1 MDTVLDRL
9 EGSIEDNIELENDLG
24 IDAESYGIQELQNR
38 YELFDNIKNEAFR
51 LDNEHELTEEQ
62 KERIDKITD
71 TAYDKANQF
80 NLIVERKRQ
89 EYFEL
94 GKRRIEINR
103 QIKRLESVI
112 EKDSN
117 IVNVQVA
124 EGYEK
129 PESLAKLQEEARNRM
144 EENEMSL
151 NDLRA
156 EKTNIIQKMRDL
168 QFGERPKAKDID
180 KVEELNSEEEKS
192 IENDNDL
199 DNEII
204 PEAEEQV
211 IEETLDGQDSNSDN
225 SGESSSE
232 EPDEIEEPIEPLQ
245 PVNEEVEEQE
255 EEKEEDK
262 KEDKEKDK
270 SKEEPEEEENIELDD
285 EPVIPNVKS
294 NKPKI
299 TWKTI
304 LHVAAGIGIGAAV
317 FFTAGPLGV
326 GVMSLAG
333 GLANKFLKQRRN
345 EIARLNSL
353 GISTKINTVV
363 EPRPGIKGLVDRVK
377 NKFRTEEG
385 LRDMSWMINSAII
398 TGTSLTVAS
407 TVNNL
412 IQVRNTAVPSV
423 ESTPQTNTPSVEPKV
438 TPEPTPLKATPKP
451 VVEQSISQYDGIRIG
466 EGVGDYNVSV
476 GHISSDRAV
485 MGLDTKP
492 LLSQYVNKDSIFGRF
507 ASVNPDGSIGQVINT
522 NGLSIEEFCATN
534 GIDPSRVAVS
544 VMDKAGTDQ
553 AWISASELVSGMGGP
568 TL

>member
-1 MDTVLDRL
+1 MDTVLGRL
-9 EGSIEDNIELENDLG
+9 ERSIEDNIELENDLG

-51 LDNEHELTEEQ
+51 LDNEHELTEGQ

-80 NLIVERKRQ
+80 NLIAERKRQ

-103 QIKRLESVI
+103 QIKRLESAI

-151 NDLRA
+151 NDLKA

-168 QFGERPKAKDID
+168 QFGERPKVKDID
-180 KVEELNSEEEKS
+180 KIEELNPEEEKS

-204 PEAEEQV
+204 PEAEEQA

-225 SGESSSE
+225 SGESSLE

-255 EEKEEDK
+255 EDKEE
-262 KEDKEKDK
+262 DK

-285 EPVIPNVKS
+285 EPVMPNVKS

-317 FFTAGPLGV
+317 FFTAGPLSV

-353 GISTKINTVV
+353 GISTKINTVI

-407 TVNNL
+407 TINNL
-412 IQVRNTAVPSV
+412 IQARNAAVPSV

-553 AWISASELVSGMGGP
+553 AWISASELVNGMGGP

>member
-9 EGSIEDNIELENDLG
+9 ERSIEDNIELENDLG

-62 KERIDKITD
+62 KERIDK
-71 TAYDKANQF
+71 AYDKANQF
-80 NLIVERKRQ
+80 NLIAERKRQ

-103 QIKRLESVI
+103 QIKRLESAI

-168 QFGERPKAKDID
+168 QFGERPKVKDID
-180 KVEELNSEEEKS
+180 KIEELNPEEEKS
-192 IENDNDL
+192 MENDNDL

-204 PEAEEQV
+204 PETEEQV

-225 SGESSSE
+225 SGESFSE
-232 EPDEIEEPIEPLQ
+232 EPVEIEEPIEPLQ

-262 KEDKEKDK
+262 EEDK

-377 NKFRTEEG
+377 NKFRTEDG

-412 IQVRNTAVPSV
+412 IQARNAAVPSV

-438 TPEPTPLKATPKP
+438 TPEPTPLKATPEP

>member
-9 EGSIEDNIELENDLG
+9 ERSIEDNIELENDLG

-80 NLIVERKRQ
+80 NLIAERKRQ

-103 QIKRLESVI
+103 QIKRLESAI

-151 NDLRA
+151 NDLMA

-180 KVEELNSEEEKS
+180 KIEELNPEEEKS
-192 IENDNDL
+192 MENDNDL

-204 PEAEEQV
+204 PETEEQV

-225 SGESSSE
+225 SGESFSE

-255 EEKEEDK
+255 EDKEE
-262 KEDKEKDK
+262 DK

-326 GVMSLAG
+326 GIMSLAG

-363 EPRPGIKGLVDRVK
+363 EPRPGIKGLVDKVK

-412 IQVRNTAVPSV
+412 IQARNAAVPSV

-438 TPEPTPLKATPKP
+438 TSEPTPLKATPKP

>member
-80 NLIVERKRQ
+80 NLIAERKRQ

-103 QIKRLESVI
+103 QIKRLESAI

-151 NDLRA
+151 NNLRA

-180 KVEELNSEEEKS
+180 KVEELNPEEEKS
-192 IENDNDL
+192 IEKDNDI

-204 PEAEEQV
+204 PEAEEQA

-255 EEKEEDK
+255 EDKEE
-262 KEDKEKDK
+262 DK

-326 GVMSLAG
+326 GIMSLAG

-412 IQVRNTAVPSV
+412 IQARNAAVPSV

-438 TPEPTPLKATPKP
+438 TSEPTPLKATPKP

>member
-9 EGSIEDNIELENDLG
+9 ERSIEDNIELENDLG

-80 NLIVERKRQ
+80 NLIAERKRQ

-103 QIKRLESVI
+103 QIKRLESAI

-151 NDLRA
+151 NDLKA

-168 QFGERPKAKDID
+168 QFGERPKVKDID
-180 KVEELNSEEEKS
+180 KIEELNPEEEKS

-204 PEAEEQV
+204 PEAEEQA

-225 SGESSSE
+225 SGESSLE

-255 EEKEEDK
+255 DKEE
-262 KEDKEKDK
+262 DK

-412 IQVRNTAVPSV
+412 IQARNTAVPSV

-553 AWISASELVSGMGGP
+553 AWISASELVNGMGGP
-568 TL
+568 IL

>member
-51 LDNEHELTEEQ
+51 LDNEHELTEGQ

-80 NLIVERKRQ
+80 NLIAERKRQ

-151 NDLRA
+151 NDLKA

-168 QFGERPKAKDID
+168 QFGERPKVKDID
-180 KVEELNSEEEKS
+180 KIEELNSEEEKS
-192 IENDNDL
+192 IEKDNDI

-204 PEAEEQV
+204 PEAEEQA

-255 EEKEEDK
+255 E
-262 KEDKEKDK
+262 DKEKDK
-270 SKEEPEEEENIELDD
+270 SKKEPEEEENIELDD

-299 TWKTI
+299 TCKTI

-412 IQVRNTAVPSV
+412 IQARNIAVPSV
-423 ESTPQTNTPSVEPKV
+423 ESTPQTNTASVEPKV
-438 TPEPTPLKATPKP
+438 TPEPTPLKATPEP

>member
-9 EGSIEDNIELENDLG
+9 ERSIEDNIELENDLG

-71 TAYDKANQF
+71 TVYDKANQF
-80 NLIVERKRQ
+80 NLIAERKRQ

-103 QIKRLESVI
+103 QIKRLESTI

-124 EGYEK
+124 VGYEK

-144 EENEMSL
+144 KENEMSL

-168 QFGERPKAKDID
+168 QFGERLKAKDID
-180 KVEELNSEEEKS
+180 KVEELNPEEEKS
-192 IENDNDL
+192 IENDNDI

-232 EPDEIEEPIEPLQ
+232 ESDEIEESIEPLQ

-255 EEKEEDK
+255 E
-262 KEDKEKDK
+262 DKEKGK

-285 EPVIPNVKS
+285 EPVMPNVKS

-385 LRDMSWMINSAII
+385 IRDMSWMINSAII

-412 IQVRNTAVPSV
+412 IQARNTAVPSV

-438 TPEPTPLKATPKP
+438 TPEPTPLKATPEP

>member
-9 EGSIEDNIELENDLG
+9 ERSIEDNIELENDLG

-80 NLIVERKRQ
+80 NLIAERKRQ

-103 QIKRLESVI
+103 QIKRLESAI

-192 IENDNDL
+192 IEKDNDI

-204 PEAEEQV
+204 PEAEEQA

-262 KEDKEKDK
+262 

-285 EPVIPNVKS
+285 EPVMPNVKS

-412 IQVRNTAVPSV
+412 IQARNTAVPSV

>member
-9 EGSIEDNIELENDLG
+9 ERSIEDNIELENDLG

-62 KERIDKITD
+62 KERIDK
-71 TAYDKANQF
+71 AYDKANQF
-80 NLIVERKRQ
+80 NLIAERKRQ

-103 QIKRLESVI
+103 QIKRLESAI

-151 NDLRA
+151 NDLKA

-180 KVEELNSEEEKS
+180 KIEELNSEEEKS

-204 PEAEEQV
+204 PEAEEQA

-255 EEKEEDK
+255 E
-262 KEDKEKDK
+262 DKEKDKEEDK

-326 GVMSLAG
+326 GIMSLAG

-407 TVNNL
+407 TINNL
-412 IQVRNTAVPSV
+412 IQARNAAVPSV

-438 TPEPTPLKATPKP
+438 TSEPTPLKATPKP

-553 AWISASELVSGMGGP
+553 AWISASELVNGMGGP

>member
-9 EGSIEDNIELENDLG
+9 ERSIEDNIELENDLG

-62 KERIDKITD
+62 KERIDK
-71 TAYDKANQF
+71 AYDKANQF
-80 NLIVERKRQ
+80 NLIAERKRQ

-103 QIKRLESVI
+103 QIKRLESAI

-168 QFGERPKAKDID
+168 QFGERPKVKDID
-180 KVEELNSEEEKS
+180 KIEELNSEEEKS
-192 IENDNDL
+192 MENDNDL

-255 EEKEEDK
+255 EEKE
-262 KEDKEKDK
+262 EDKEKDK

-353 GISTKINTVV
+353 GISTKINTVI

-412 IQVRNTAVPSV
+412 IQARNTAVPSV

>member
-9 EGSIEDNIELENDLG
+9 ERSIEDNIELENDLG

-80 NLIVERKRQ
+80 NLIAERKRQ

-103 QIKRLESVI
+103 QIKRLESAI

-144 EENEMSL
+144 KENEMSL

-180 KVEELNSEEEKS
+180 KVEELNPEEEKS
-192 IENDNDL
+192 IENDNDI

-232 EPDEIEEPIEPLQ
+232 ESDEIEESIEPLQ

-255 EEKEEDK
+255 EDKEKDKEEDK
-262 KEDKEKDK
+262 EEGK

-285 EPVIPNVKS
+285 EPVMPNVKS

-333 GLANKFLKQRRN
+333 GFANKFLKQRRN

-385 LRDMSWMINSAII
+385 IRDMSWMINSAII

-412 IQVRNTAVPSV
+412 I
-423 ESTPQTNTPSVEPKV
+423 
-438 TPEPTPLKATPKP
+438 
-451 VVEQSISQYDGIRIG
+451 
-466 EGVGDYNVSV
+466 
-476 GHISSDRAV
+476 
-485 MGLDTKP
+485 
-492 LLSQYVNKDSIFGRF
+492 
-507 ASVNPDGSIGQVINT
+507 
-522 NGLSIEEFCATN
+522 
-534 GIDPSRVAVS
+534 
-544 VMDKAGTDQ
+544 
-553 AWISASELVSGMGGP
+553 
-568 TL
+568 

>member
-9 EGSIEDNIELENDLG
+9 ERSIEDNIDLENGLD
-24 IDAESYGIQELQNR
+24 IDVESYGIQELQNR

-80 NLIVERKRQ
+80 NLIAERKRQ

-103 QIKRLESVI
+103 QIKRLESAI

-124 EGYEK
+124 DGYEK
-129 PESLAKLQEEARNRM
+129 PESLTKLQEEARKRM

-151 NDLRA
+151 NDLMT
-156 EKTNIIQKMRDL
+156 EKTNIIQRMREL

-180 KVEELNSEEEKS
+180 KIEELNTEEERS
-192 IENDNDL
+192 IENNNNL
-199 DNEII
+199 DNKII
-204 PEAEEQV
+204 PEPEEQV
-211 IEETLDGQDSNSDN
+211 IEETLEGQDSNSDN
-225 SGESSSE
+225 SGESSSKETE
-232 EPDEIEEPIEPLQ
+232 EVEETIEPLQ

-255 EEKEEDK
+255 EN
-262 KEDKEKDK
+262 KEKDK
-270 SKEEPEEEENIELDD
+270 SKEEEENIELDD
-285 EPVIPNVKS
+285 EPVMPNVKS

-299 TWKTI
+299 TWKTV

-333 GLANKFLKQRRN
+333 GLTNKFLKQRRN

-353 GISTKINTVV
+353 GISTKVNTIV

-377 NKFRTEEG
+377 NRFRTEEG

-398 TGTSLTVAS
+398 TGTTLTVAS

-412 IQVRNTAVPSV
+412 IQARNAAVPST
-423 ESTPQTNTPSVEPKV
+423 EPTPQTNTSSVEPKV
-438 TPEPTPLKATPKP
+438 TPEPTPLKATPEP

-507 ASVNPDGSIGQVINT
+507 ASVNPDGSIGKVINT

-544 VMDKAGTDQ
+544 VMDKTGVDQ

>member
-1 MDTVLDRL
+1 M
-9 EGSIEDNIELENDLG
+9 
-24 IDAESYGIQELQNR
+24 
-38 YELFDNIKNEAFR
+38 
-51 LDNEHELTEEQ
+51 
-62 KERIDKITD
+62 
-71 TAYDKANQF
+71 
-80 NLIVERKRQ
+80 
-89 EYFEL
+89 
-94 GKRRIEINR
+94 
-103 QIKRLESVI
+103 
-112 EKDSN
+112 
-117 IVNVQVA
+117 
-124 EGYEK
+124 
-129 PESLAKLQEEARNRM
+129 
-144 EENEMSL
+144 
-151 NDLRA
+151 
-156 EKTNIIQKMRDL
+156 
-168 QFGERPKAKDID
+168 
-180 KVEELNSEEEKS
+180 
-192 IENDNDL
+192 
-199 DNEII
+199 
-204 PEAEEQV
+204 
-211 IEETLDGQDSNSDN
+211 
-225 SGESSSE
+225 
-232 EPDEIEEPIEPLQ
+232 
-245 PVNEEVEEQE
+245 
-255 EEKEEDK
+255 
-262 KEDKEKDK
+262 
-270 SKEEPEEEENIELDD
+270 
-285 EPVIPNVKS
+285 PNVKS

-385 LRDMSWMINSAII
+385 IRDMSWMINSAII

-412 IQVRNTAVPSV
+412 IQARNTAVPSV
-423 ESTPQTNTPSVEPKV
+423 ESIPQTNTPSVEPKV
-438 TPEPTPLKATPKP
+438 TPEPTPLKATLEP

>member
-9 EGSIEDNIELENDLG
+9 ERSIEDNIELENDLG

-80 NLIVERKRQ
+80 NLIAERKRQ

-103 QIKRLESVI
+103 QIKRLESAI

-151 NDLRA
+151 NDLKA

-180 KVEELNSEEEKS
+180 KVEELNPEEEKS
-192 IENDNDL
+192 IEKDNDL

-204 PEAEEQV
+204 PEAEEQA

-255 EEKEEDK
+255 E
-262 KEDKEKDK
+262 DKEKDKEEDK

-412 IQVRNTAVPSV
+412 IQARNTAVPSV
-423 ESTPQTNTPSVEPKV
+423 ESTLQTNTPSVEPKV

-553 AWISASELVSGMGGP
+553 AWISASELVSGMGGT
-568 TL
+568 TLW

>member
-9 EGSIEDNIELENDLG
+9 ERSIEDNIELENDLG

-80 NLIVERKRQ
+80 NLIAERKRQ

-103 QIKRLESVI
+103 QIKRLESAI

-144 EENEMSL
+144 KENEMSL

-180 KVEELNSEEEKS
+180 KVEELNPEEEKS
-192 IENDNDL
+192 IENDNDI

-232 EPDEIEEPIEPLQ
+232 ESDEIEESIEPLQ

-255 EEKEEDK
+255 EDKEKDKEEDK
-262 KEDKEKDK
+262 EEGK

-285 EPVIPNVKS
+285 EPVMPNVKS

-345 EIARLNSL
+345 EISRLNSL

-385 LRDMSWMINSAII
+385 IRDMSWMINSAII

-412 IQVRNTAVPSV
+412 IQARNTDVPSV

-438 TPEPTPLKATPKP
+438 TPEPTPLKATPEP

-544 VMDKAGTDQ
+544 VMDKAGTD
-553 AWISASELVSGMGGP
+553 
-568 TL
+568 

>member
-9 EGSIEDNIELENDLG
+9 ERSIEDNIELENDLG

-38 YELFDNIKNEAFR
+38 YELFDNIKSEAFR

-80 NLIVERKRQ
+80 NLIAERKRQ

-103 QIKRLESVI
+103 QIKRLESAI

-151 NDLRA
+151 NDLMA

-180 KVEELNSEEEKS
+180 KIEELNPEEEKS
-192 IENDNDL
+192 MENDNDL

-204 PEAEEQV
+204 PETEEQV

-225 SGESSSE
+225 SGESFSE

-255 EEKEEDK
+255 EDKEE
-262 KEDKEKDK
+262 DK

-285 EPVIPNVKS
+285 EPVMPNVKS

-407 TVNNL
+407 TINNL
-412 IQVRNTAVPSV
+412 IQARNAAVPSV

>member
-9 EGSIEDNIELENDLG
+9 ERSIEDNIELENDLG

-80 NLIVERKRQ
+80 NLIAERKRQ

-103 QIKRLESVI
+103 QIKRLESAI

-151 NDLRA
+151 NDLKA

-168 QFGERPKAKDID
+168 QFGERPKVKDID
-180 KVEELNSEEEKS
+180 KIEELNPEEEKS

-204 PEAEEQV
+204 PEAEEQA

-225 SGESSSE
+225 SGESSLE

-255 EEKEEDK
+255 EDKEE
-262 KEDKEKDK
+262 DK

-285 EPVIPNVKS
+285 EPVMPNVKS

-326 GVMSLAG
+326 GIMSLAG

-363 EPRPGIKGLVDRVK
+363 EPRPGIKGLVDKVK

-412 IQVRNTAVPSV
+412 IQARNAAVPSV

-438 TPEPTPLKATPKP
+438 TSEPTPLKATPKP

-553 AWISASELVSGMGGP
+553 AWISASELVNGMGGP

>member
-9 EGSIEDNIELENDLG
+9 ERSIEDNIELENDLG
-24 IDAESYGIQELQNR
+24 IDAESYGIQEFQNR

-51 LDNEHELTEEQ
+51 LDNEHELTEGQ

-80 NLIVERKRQ
+80 NLIAERKRQ

-103 QIKRLESVI
+103 QIKRLESAI

-151 NDLRA
+151 NDLKA

-168 QFGERPKAKDID
+168 QFGERPKVKDID
-180 KVEELNSEEEKS
+180 KIEELNPEEEKS

-204 PEAEEQV
+204 PEAEEQA

-255 EEKEEDK
+255 EDKEE
-262 KEDKEKDK
+262 DK

-285 EPVIPNVKS
+285 EPVMPNVKS

-412 IQVRNTAVPSV
+412 IQARNTAVPSV

-438 TPEPTPLKATPKP
+438 TSEPTPLKATPKP

>member
-9 EGSIEDNIELENDLG
+9 ERSIEDNIELENDLG

-38 YELFDNIKNEAFR
+38 YELFDNIKNESFR

-80 NLIVERKRQ
+80 NLIAERKRQ

-103 QIKRLESVI
+103 QIKRLESAI

-156 EKTNIIQKMRDL
+156 EKTNIIQKMREL

-192 IENDNDL
+192 MENDNDL

-204 PEAEEQV
+204 PEAEEQA
-211 IEETLDGQDSNSDN
+211 IEETLEGQDSNSDN

-232 EPDEIEEPIEPLQ
+232 EPVEIEEPIEPLQ

-255 EEKEEDK
+255 
-262 KEDKEKDK
+262 EDKEKDK

-412 IQVRNTAVPSV
+412 IQARNAAVPSV

>member
-9 EGSIEDNIELENDLG
+9 ERSIEDNIELENDLG

-80 NLIVERKRQ
+80 NLIAERKRQ

-103 QIKRLESVI
+103 QIKALESAI

-129 PESLAKLQEEARNRM
+129 PESLAKLQEEARSRM

-151 NDLRA
+151 NDLKA

-192 IENDNDL
+192 IENDNDI

-225 SGESSSE
+225 SGESSSD
-232 EPDEIEEPIEPLQ
+232 EPDEIEEHIEPLQ

-255 EEKEEDK
+255 EEKE
-262 KEDKEKDK
+262 EDKEKDK

-285 EPVIPNVKS
+285 EPVMPNVKS

-317 FFTAGPLGV
+317 FFTAGALGV

-385 LRDMSWMINSAII
+385 IRDMSWMINSAII

-412 IQVRNTAVPSV
+412 IQARNTAVPSV
-423 ESTPQTNTPSVEPKV
+423 ESIPQTNTPSVEPKV
-438 TPEPTPLKATPKP
+438 TPEPTPLKATPEP